1 MSNNEKSSHLISI
14 LSDLLNG
21 QRLAS
26 IDIKA
31 SNSNQYFCTIK
42 NNGIELIEVTK
53 PNLTNKG
60 HHLERRLNQDEENI
74 EKAQDYLNKLKGIK
88 SDDNQGIDQ

>member
-1 MSNNEKSSHLISI
+1 MSNNEKSTHLINI
-14 LSDLLNG
+14 LSDLLDG
-21 QRLAS
+21 QRLSS

-42 NNGIELIEVTK
+42 NNGIELIEVRK
-53 PNLTNKG
+53 PNLTKKG
-60 HHLERRLNQDEENI
+60 SRLERRLNQSDENV

-88 SDDNQGIDQ
+88 LDDNQGVEQ

>member
-1 MSNNEKSSHLISI
+1 MNNKTTHLINI
-14 LSDLLNG
+14 LTQLLEG
-21 QRLAS
+21 KKLSS
-26 IDIKA
+26 IDIRA

-60 HHLERRLNQDEENI
+60 YHLERRLNLSDDNLR
-74 EKAQDYLNKLKGIK
+74 KAKKYLDRLKGI
-88 SDDNQGIDQ
+88 I

>member
-1 MSNNEKSSHLISI
+1 MNTKTTHLINI
-14 LSDLLNG
+14 LNG
-21 QRLAS
+21 LLKGKRLSS

-42 NNGIELIEVTK
+42 NNGIELIEVKK

-60 HHLERRLNQDEENI
+60 YHLERRLNLTQKNI
-74 EKAQDYLNKLKGIK
+74 SKAKKYLQKLINK
-88 SDDNQGIDQ
+88 

>member
-1 MSNNEKSSHLISI
+1 MSKNEKSTHLVNI
-14 LSDLLNG
+14 LNDLLKG
-21 QRLAS
+21 KKLAS

-42 NNGIELIEVTK
+42 NNGIELIEVNK

-60 HHLERRLNQDEENI
+60 QHLERRLNPSDINVKRAKEYLKKLEGINKNDE
-74 EKAQDYLNKLKGIK
+74 K
-88 SDDNQGIDQ
+88 

>member
-1 MSNNEKSSHLISI
+1 MNTKTTHLINI
-14 LSDLLNG
+14 LNDLLKG
-21 QRLAS
+21 KRLSS

-42 NNGIELIEVTK
+42 NNGIELIEVRK

-60 HHLERRLNQDEENI
+60 YHLERRLNLTEKNI
-74 EKAQDYLNKLKGIK
+74 SKAKKYLQKLINK
-88 SDDNQGIDQ
+88 

>member
-1 MSNNEKSSHLISI
+1 MNTKTTHLINI
-14 LSDLLNG
+14 LNG
-21 QRLAS
+21 LLKGKRLSS

-42 NNGIELIEVTK
+42 NNGIELIEVKK

-60 HHLERRLNQDEENI
+60 YHLERRLNLTQKNI
-74 EKAQDYLNKLKGIK
+74 NKAKKYLQKLINK
-88 SDDNQGIDQ
+88 

>member
-1 MSNNEKSSHLISI
+1 MNTKTTHLINI
-14 LSDLLNG
+14 INGLLKGNRLS
-21 QRLAS
+21 S

-42 NNGIELIEVTK
+42 NNGIELIEVKK

-60 HHLERRLNQDEENI
+60 YHLERRLNLTQKNI
-74 EKAQDYLNKLKGIK
+74 NKAKKYLHKLINK
-88 SDDNQGIDQ
+88 

>member
-1 MSNNEKSSHLISI
+1 MSNNEKSSHLINI
-14 LSDLLNG
+14 LSDLLDG
-21 QRLAS
+21 KRLAS
-26 IDIKA
+26 IDILA

-60 HHLERRLNQDEENI
+60 HHLERRLNQEKENV
-74 EKAQDYLNKLKGIK
+74 EKAKEYLNQLKGIK
-88 SDDNQGIDQ
+88 K

>member
-1 MSNNEKSSHLISI
+1 MNTKTTHLINI
-14 LSDLLNG
+14 LNG
-21 QRLAS
+21 LLKGKKLSS

-42 NNGIELIEVTK
+42 NNGIELIEVRK

-60 HHLERRLNQDEENI
+60 YHLERRLNLTQKNI
-74 EKAQDYLNKLKGIK
+74 SKAKKYLQKLINK
-88 SDDNQGIDQ
+88 

>member
-1 MSNNEKSSHLISI
+1 MSKNEQSSHLTII
-14 LSDLLNG
+14 LSDLLEG
-21 QRLAS
+21 KSLSS

-42 NNGIELIEVTK
+42 NNGIELIEVRK

-60 HHLERRLNQDEENI
+60 NHLERRLNLTDDNL
-74 EKAQDYLNKLKGIK
+74 EKAKDYLERLKGVK
-88 SDDNQGIDQ
+88 